1 MTEIKLEK
9 KVMNDKPVNNNII
22 DTTDCLEAINAF
34 KGMKNFLFIVILL
47 CLLLLQGIFWLN
59 NTGLI
64 NKSKCPCKSHSQM
77 CLNPTD
83 TENSPDQPEAEPAAA
98 ADPVAESVANPVAEP
113 AAEPEP
119 DNTIEERAKEVT
131 ANLDAEEPTNTEK
144 TTTTAKLPK
153 IFTPRCKHIAA
164 IVRAC
169 NFVLVISATL
179 YCLTLLIS
187 IKISLAGRLGGISHI
202 SRAFFFSLFVL
213 VILMPWQF
221 LLPGMVTG
229 TIYTPKELLWNWDTS
244 GGSIA
249 LYVLYYLRF
258 VGLWLITL
266 LLLICAQLRTGRW
279 SRTTLRRLGIVK

>member
-1 MTEIKLEK
+1 MTEIKL
-9 KVMNDKPVNNNII
+9 DKPVNNNII

-34 KGMKNFLFIVILL
+34 KGMKNFLFLVVLL
-47 CLLLLQGIFWLN
+47 CMLLLQAIFWLN

-64 NKSKCPCKSHSQM
+64 NRSKCPCKSHGPM
-77 CLNPTD
+77 CLNQPD
-83 TENSPDQPEAEPAAA
+83 AENSPAQTKAEPKAAT
-98 ADPVAESVANPVAEP
+98 

-119 DNTIEERAKEVT
+119 DSTIEEQAKKVT
-131 ANLDAEEPTNTEK
+131 ANLEATEDADPEKPAAADTLDIKEPAYTEK
-144 TTTTAKLPK
+144 TVKTAKLRK
-153 IFTPRCKHIAA
+153 MFTPRCKHIAA

-202 SRAFFFSLFVL
+202 SRAFFFSLFALVL
-213 VILMPWQF
+213 LMPWQF

-249 LYVLYYLRF
+249 LHVLYYLRF
-258 VGLWLITL
+258 VGLWLIAL
-266 LLLICAQLRTGRW
+266 LLLICAQLRSGRW
-279 SRTTLRRLGIVK
+279 ARTTLRRLGIVK

>member
-47 CLLLLQGIFWLN
+47 CMLLLQAIFWLN

-83 TENSPDQPEAEPAAA
+83 TENSPDQPELEPTVVVDSEKPDA
-98 ADPVAESVANPVAEP
+98 AD
-113 AAEPEP
+113 
-119 DNTIEERAKEVT
+119 TI
-131 ANLDAEEPTNTEK
+131 DAEEPTDTER

-249 LYVLYYLRF
+249 LHVLYYMRF